1 MAFSNINPLYPLPA
15 AAMVSGTSTPVASQ
29 SITVST
35 VAVATTDY
43 ASTVDVVTFDVQTSA
58 VRARWDGTAP
68 TSTVGHLLPIGGGYA
83 WSRAQWNAAQFIR
96 DTSASGDAI
105 VFASPM
111 QT

>member
-1 MAFSNINPLYPLPA
+1 MAFTNINVSYPLPA
-15 AAMVSGTSTPVASQ
+15 AVMTSGTSTPVASQ

-43 ASTVDVVTFDVQTSA
+43 ASTVDVVTFDVQAYA

-68 TSTVGHLLPIGGGYA
+68 TSTVGHLLPVGGGYA
-83 WSRAQWNAAQFIR
+83 WARAQWNAAQFIR
-96 DTSASGDAI
+96 DTSATGDAT
-105 VFASPM
+105 VFASAM